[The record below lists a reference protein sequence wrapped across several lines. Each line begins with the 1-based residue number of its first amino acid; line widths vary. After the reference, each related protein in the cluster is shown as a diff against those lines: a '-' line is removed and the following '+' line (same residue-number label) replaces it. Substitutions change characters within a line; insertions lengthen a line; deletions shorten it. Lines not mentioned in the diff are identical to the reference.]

1 VVKMAMRWI
10 YLSPHLDDAVLSA
23 GGWIHEQTQA
33 GNSVEVWTFMCG
45 LPPTTELSPFAVS
58 IHDIWK
64 LTTAEEVVRVR
75 RAEDIEATKILGAKA
90 VHFDFLDCIYRRG
103 KNGEWLYTGI
113 SMEPHP
119 EDEGYPAKIAEA
131 ISARL
136 QPDDK
141 LMAQFTVGKHVDHVL
156 TRRAAELLGRPL
168 HYVADIPY
176 LFNTPEHLDPNRA
189 GMKETVHQV
198 SETGV
203 RLWQDAIAAYG
214 SQMSML
220 FPSVDAMRTQIAE
233 YSAQNGGVRI
243 WTKS

>member
-1 VVKMAMRWI
+1 MRWI

-23 GGWIHEQTQA
+23 GGWIHEQTQS
-33 GNSVEVWTFMCG
+33 GNPVEIWTFMCG
-45 LPPTTELSPFAVS
+45 LPPTDELSPFAKS
-58 IHDIWK
+58 IHDVWK

-75 RAEDIEATKILGAKA
+75 RAEDINAAKILGAKA

-113 SMEPHP
+113 SMDPHP
-119 EDEGYPAKIAEA
+119 EDAGYPSKIAEA

-136 QPDDK
+136 KPDDQ
-141 LMAQFTVGKHVDHVL
+141 LLAQFTVGKHVDHVL

-176 LFNTPEHLDPNRA
+176 LFNHPEDLDPNRA
-189 GMKETVHQV
+189 GMKETAHAV

-203 RLWQDAIAAYG
+203 KLWQDAIEAYS

-220 FPSVDAMRTQIAE
+220 FKSPQAMRSQISE
-233 YSAQNGGVRI
+233 YANQNGGVRL
-243 WTKS
+243 WTP

>member
-1 VVKMAMRWI
+1 MRWI

-23 GGWIHEQTQA
+23 GGWIYEQIQS

-45 LPPTTELSPFAVS
+45 LPATDELSPFAKS
-58 IHDIWK
+58 IHDIWE

-75 RAEDIEATKILGAKA
+75 RAEDMEATKILGAKA

-113 SMEPHP
+113 SMDPHP
-119 EDEGYPAKIAEA
+119 EDAEYPAKISEA

-141 LMAQFTVGKHVDHVL
+141 LLAQFTVGKHVDHVL
-156 TRRAAELLGRPL
+156 VRRAAELLGCPL
-168 HYVADIPY
+168 HFVADIPY
-176 LFNTPEHLDPNRA
+176 LFNYPEDLDPNRA
-189 GMKETVHQV
+189 GMKETAHAV
-198 SETGV
+198 SETGI
-203 RLWQDAIAAYG
+203 RLWQDAILAYG

-220 FPSVDAMRTQIAE
+220 FKSPEAMRDQIAE
-233 YSAQNGGVRI
+233 YSVQNDGLRL
-243 WTKS
+243 WTID

>member
-1 VVKMAMRWI
+1 
-10 YLSPHLDDAVLSA
+10 
-23 GGWIHEQTQA
+23 
-33 GNSVEVWTFMCG
+33 MCG
-45 LPPTTELSPFAVS
+45 LPPTDELSPFAKS
-58 IHDIWK
+58 IHDVWK

-75 RAEDIEATKILGAKA
+75 RAEDINAAKILGAKA

-113 SMEPHP
+113 SMDPHP
-119 EDEGYPAKIAEA
+119 EDADYPSQIAEA

-136 QPDDK
+136 KPDDQ
-141 LMAQFTVGKHVDHVL
+141 LLAQFTVGKHVDHVL

-176 LFNTPEHLDPNRA
+176 LFNHPEDLDPNRA
-189 GMKETVHQV
+189 GMKETAHAV

-203 RLWQDAIAAYG
+203 KLWQDAIEAYS

-220 FPSVDAMRTQIAE
+220 FKSPQAMRSQISE
-233 YSAQNGGVRI
+233 YSNQNGGVRL
-243 WTKS
+243 WTRK